1 MNGRTT
7 HAEPETQTGDAQ
19 NTQRQAKNEL
29 AANDPDNKQQEAPRK
44 PSALKNPRVRRGL
57 LIAAV
62 IIVVGGFLFWFHY
75 RNHQS
80 TDDAEVDGHIIPI
93 SSRVP
98 GSVLSVLVHDNEQVK
113 QGQVLAEL
121 DPRDYQ
127 AKLDDAKAVLAVAQS
142 HVQSATVNVPLTSA
156 TTHSDTTGAQ
166 ASVAAAQ
173 AAYEQAQ
180 LALQQASTSQL
191 AVAQANVQKQ
201 EAANQKA
208 QSDLTRMKPLA
219 AKDEISQQ
227 QYDAYVAAA
236 TEAQGELS
244 AAQQNLDLAKQ
255 TIPVRQAQV
264 ASAKADLEKAEANLQ
279 AARANQRQVRM
290 SAANAASA
298 RASVQ
303 EAEADVEAAQLNL
316 SYTKIVAPEDGV
328 VTNKTAQVGQ
338 ILSPGQGLMVVVPLA
353 DIWVTANYKETQ
365 LAHVQP
371 GDRAEIHVDMYGK
384 DFPGYVDSIAGATG
398 SRLSLLPP
406 ENATGNYVK
415 VVERIPVKIDLDPI
429 PASEAILRP
438 GMNVEATIITK

>member
-7 HAEPETQTGDAQ
+7 EAEPETQAGDAQ
-19 NTQRQAKNEL
+19 EQAVKE
-29 AANDPDNKQQEAPRK
+29 AAKPQDKQDQDAPPRK

-57 LIAAV
+57 LIAGV
-62 IIVVGGFLFWFHY
+62 VIVVAGFLFWFHY
-75 RNHQS
+75 QNHES

-98 GSVLSVLVHDNEQVK
+98 GSVLNVLVNDNEQVK
-113 QGQVLAEL
+113 QGQVLVEL

-127 AKLDDAKAVLAVAQS
+127 AKVDDAKATLAVAQS

-201 EAANQKA
+201 DAANQKA
-208 QSDLTRMKPLA
+208 QSDLTRMRPLA
-219 AKDEISQQ
+219 AKEEISQQ
-227 QYDAYVAAA
+227 QFDAYVAAA
-236 TEAQGELS
+236 TEAEGELS

-255 TIPVRQAQV
+255 TIPVRRAQV
-264 ASAKADLEKAEANLQ
+264 ASAKADLEKAEANLDAAQ
-279 AARANQRQVRM
+279 ANRRQVRM

-303 EAEADVEAAQLNL
+303 QAEADLEAAQLNL

-328 VTNKTAQVGQ
+328 VTNKTVQVGQ

-371 GDRAEIHVDMYGK
+371 GDRAELHVDMYGK
-384 DFPGYVDSIAGATG
+384 TFTGHVDSIAGATG

-415 VVERIPVKIDLDPI
+415 VVERIPVKIRLDPI
-429 PASEAILRP
+429 PPSEAILRP